1 MYLSTTRRADLATPV
16 GERSARPRVAGTVIA
31 LGAVSLLTD
40 VSAEMVT
47 AVLPLYLVVGLG
59 LSPLQFGFLDG
70 LYTGATAL
78 ARLLGG
84 HAADRWQR
92 RKLVAGIGYGISA
105 VAKLGL
111 LAAGASATAIGTVL
125 TADRAGKGIRTAPRD
140 ALISL
145 SSHPADLGRAFGV
158 HRAMDTAG
166 ALAGPLVAVGLLWLT
181 FGAYDAVFVTSFC
194 FAALGVVVLLLFVRE
209 PRVRERQVAPGRARA
224 AVSVRAAFGL
234 LAEARFRRVC
244 VTASLLGLVTISDAF
259 LYLLLQQR
267 LDLAVAYFPLLPL
280 GTAATYLL
288 LAVPL
293 GRLADRIGRRRVFL
307 GGQVALLAAC
317 LLLLGPLGGAGL
329 AVACLALHGAYYAAT
344 DGVLMALSA
353 ATLPERLRSS
363 GLALLGTGQALGRL
377 VASVLFGAAWVAWG
391 SGPALTAAA
400 VALAAVTLLAVP
412 GRLE

>member
-1 MYLSTTRRADLATPV
+1 M

>member
-1 MYLSTTRRADLATPV
+1 MSEPA
-16 GERSARPRVAGTVIA
+16 ARPRVAGTVIA

-92 RKLVAGIGYGISA
+92 RKLVVGIGYGVSA
-105 VAKLGL
+105 AAKLGL
-111 LAAGASATAIGTVL
+111 LAAGASAAAIGAVL

-166 ALAGPLVAVGLLWLT
+166 ALTGPLVAVGLLWLT
-181 FGAYDAVFVTSFC
+181 MGAYDAVFVTSFC
-194 FAALGVVVLLLFVRE
+194 FAALGVVVLVLFVRE
-209 PRVRERQVAPGRARA
+209 ARRVAAPTLA
-224 AVSVRAAFGL
+224 AVSLRAAFGL
-234 LAEARFRRVC
+234 LAEARFRGVC
-244 VTASLLGLVTISDAF
+244 VVAALLGLVTISDAF

-280 GTAATYLL
+280 GTAGAYLL

-293 GRLADRIGRRRVFL
+293 GRLADRVGRRRVFL
-307 GGQVALLAAC
+307 AGQVALLAAC
-317 LLLLGPLGGAGL
+317 LLLLGPVGGAPL
-329 AVACLALHGAYYAAT
+329 VVACLVLHGAYYAAT
-344 DGVLMALSA
+344 DGVLMALSS

-377 VASVLFGAAWVAWG
+377 VASVL
-391 SGPALTAAA
+391 
-400 VALAAVTLLAVP
+400 
-412 GRLE
+412 